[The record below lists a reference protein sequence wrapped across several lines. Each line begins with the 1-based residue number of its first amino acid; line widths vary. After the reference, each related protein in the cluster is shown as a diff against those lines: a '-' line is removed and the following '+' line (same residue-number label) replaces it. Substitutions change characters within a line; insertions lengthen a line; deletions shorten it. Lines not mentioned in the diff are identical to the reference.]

1 MADEKPVTK
10 SDLVSALKEAGIAT
24 KEDVRDIV
32 HEELTEFHASMTAP
46 KLEELRGDM
55 KIGFRHVKSR
65 LDKLELET
73 RHVKDEIKG
82 LKADLSNTPSR
93 EQFEKLKAK
102 VDKYHPIS

>member
-1 MADEKPVTK
+1 MADSKPVTK
-10 SDLVSALKEAGIAT
+10 SELIAALKEAGIAT

-82 LKADLSNTPSR
+82 LKADLSDTPSR
-93 EQFEKLKAK
+93 KQLEELRRR
-102 VDKYHPIS
+102 VDRYHPLT